1 VDARE
6 DVRGREVR
14 ARVLTACGLV
24 AVLVAPA
31 AARAASSTGRLSV
44 LVAPERRPHA
54 AAARALAARA
64 GARPD
69 GPVVPQIGLI
79 TLRPLAGR
87 SLGATARA
95 LRRLPGVQSVA
106 VEHRYALRDVP
117 NDPAL
122 STNDPAAG
130 TTFEWAPQREDF
142 PRAWDIT
149 HGGSAL
155 VGVIDTGVDGSH
167 PDLAGKIHAAVSFDS
182 TASDGPATTDQSGHG
197 THVASLACAATG
209 NGVGIAGAGYDCQ
222 LVIEKDDLTDDSVA
236 AALVDATDRGTQAIN
251 MSFGSD
257 GARVVPEAITRAID
271 YAVGQHVVLVAA
283 AADNPTEE
291 QGDPANILQPTG
303 TGPQIDQGKGLTV
316 TAATVD
322 DQRAWFAGSGTQ
334 ISLAAYGAFRPGSAP
349 FGVGASGP
357 PGILAAFPA
366 NQTEFEQGLSPCGC
380 RTSLNGDAR
389 YGYLMGT
396 SMAAPQVTAAA
407 ALVRALNPDI
417 SALGVV
423 RTIKQTAR
431 RPAGVW
437 TPDLGW
443 GILDAGAAL
452 DSARRVDVTPPATRV
467 SAPRRTHKRSV
478 LVRWTGTDPT
488 RPGLIA
494 SGLGTVSLYAGRDG
508 RKPHFI
514 KRTARHTIRY
524 RVRPGSVYRF
534 YTLGVDKAGNRE
546 RASRS
551 AHTRALR

>member
-1 VDARE
+1 MDARE

-14 ARVLTACGLV
+14 ARLLTAFGLL

-31 AARAASSTGRLSV
+31 AARAAPPTGRLSV

-79 TLRPLAGR
+79 TVRPLAGR
-87 SLGATARA
+87 SLSATARA

-106 VEHRYALRDVP
+106 VEHRYTLRQLP

-122 STNDPAAG
+122 STNDPSAG
-130 TTFEWAPQREDF
+130 TTFEWAPQREGF
-142 PRAWDIT
+142 PHAWDIT
-149 HGGSAL
+149 HGASAL
-155 VGVIDTGVDGSH
+155 VGVIDTGADASH

-182 TASDGPATTDQSGHG
+182 TPTDGPATTDQSGHG

-222 LVIEKDDLTDDSVA
+222 LVIEKNDLTDDNVA
-236 AALVDATDRGTQAIN
+236 AALIDATDRGAQAIN

-271 YAVGQHVVLVAA
+271 YAVGHQVVLVAA
-283 AADNPTEE
+283 ASDNPTQE
-291 QGDPANILQPTG
+291 QGDPANLLQPTG
-303 TGPQIDQGKGLTV
+303 TGPLLDQGKGLTV

-334 ISLAAYGAFRPGSAP
+334 ISLSAYGAFRPGSPP
-349 FGVGASGP
+349 FGIGASGP

-380 RTSLNGDAR
+380 RTALNSDPR
-389 YGYLMGT
+389 YGYLQGT

-417 SALGVV
+417 TALGVA
-423 RTIKQTAR
+423 RILKQTAR
-431 RPAGVW
+431 RAAGTW

-443 GILDAGAAL
+443 GILDAGAAVDL
-452 DSARRVDVTPPATRV
+452 ARRVDVTPPTTRV
-467 SAPRRTHKRSV
+467 TVPRHTHSRSV
-478 LVRWTGTDPT
+478 VVRWTGTDPV

-494 SGLGTVSLYAGRDG
+494 SGLKTVSLYVGRDG

-514 KRTARHTIRY
+514 KRTAHHTIRY
-524 RVRPGSVYRF
+524 RVRPGSIYRF
-534 YTLGVDKAGNRE
+534 YTLGVDNAGNHE
-546 RASRS
+546 RKGRTAS
-551 AHTRALR
+551 TRALR